1 MSFERLA
8 GILLHPTSLPSCNG
22 IGDFGP
28 EAYKFVDFLFAAK
41 LGLWQ
46 VLPLSPPGLGDS
58 PYSATSAFAGN
69 PLLISLERLA
79 DRGWIARDRIGDR
92 LKPSAVSSAGARID
106 FEQVKTAKLPLL
118 HEAAQNFLER
128 SNGDRQRFE
137 SFKRENAWWLDDF
150 VLFNVM
156 RQVHQG
162 LSWSAWPRELAG
174 REPEALH
181 KFGVQHQR
189 ELEVER
195 AIQFAF
201 FEQWRALRRY
211 AAERRI
217 KVVGDVAIFVSYDSA
232 DVWRHPDLF
241 HLDEEFQPTV
251 VAGVP
256 PDAFSATGQRW
267 GNPLYRW
274 DVCKSRGYDWWVQ
287 RMSWAVTICDIVR
300 LDHFRGFES
309 YWEIPA
315 AEPTAVNGHWVAG
328 PKDDLFQVLRSRLG
342 DLPFIAEDLG
352 MITPAVHA
360 LRERLGIPGMKVLQ
374 FAFGDPGAH
383 IYLPH
388 NFEPNC
394 VVYTGTH
401 DNDTTA
407 GWWASGA
414 TPEEKRYAADYVGS
428 AQDGIPWA
436 FVRTAFTSVAKLA
449 IVPLQDVLGLGSEG
463 RMNTPSHTDGNWGWQ
478 FESGALEHDLAEKL
492 AALSTVTDRVP
503 GLSAAGQQGDREVR
517 EDFAA

>member
-1 MSFERLA
+1 MLSERLA
-8 GILLHPTSLPSCNG
+8 GILLHPTSLPSRDG

-28 EAYKFVDFLFAAK
+28 EAYKFADFLAAAK

-46 VLPLSPPGLGDS
+46 VLPLSPPGLGNS
-58 PYSATSAFAGN
+58 PYSAISAFAGN

-79 DRGWIARDRIGDR
+79 DRGWIAKER
-92 LKPSAVSSAGARID
+92 LQPPSTSGTHVD
-106 FEQVKTAKLPLL
+106 FERVRATKLPLL
-118 HEAAQNFLER
+118 REAAQNFLER
-128 SNGDRQRFE
+128 SMADRKAFE
-137 SFKRENAWWLDDF
+137 KFKSDSIQWLEDF

-156 RQVHQG
+156 RQVFKG
-162 LSWSAWPRELAG
+162 DPWSAWPRELAH
-174 REPEALH
+174 REPQGLRR
-181 KFGVQHQR
+181 FGVDYQR

-211 AAERRI
+211 CTERGIRI
-217 KVVGDVAIFVSYDSA
+217 IGDVAIFVNYDSA

-241 HLDEEFQPTV
+241 YLDQNLQPTV

-274 DVCKSRGYDWWVQ
+274 DVCKARGYDWWVQ
-287 RMSWAVTICDIVR
+287 RMSWTLTSCDIVR

-315 AEPTAVNGHWVAG
+315 SEPTAVNGKWVAG
-328 PKDDLFQVLRSRLG
+328 PKDDLFQVLHSRLG

-352 MITPAVHA
+352 LITPEVDEM
-360 LRERLGIPGMKVLQ
+360 RERLGIPGMKVLQ
-374 FAFGDPGAH
+374 FGFGDPGAH

-388 NFEPNC
+388 NFVPNC

-401 DNDTTA
+401 DNDTTL
-407 GWWASGA
+407 GWWKSGA
-414 TPEEKRYAADYVGS
+414 STEEKCWAS
-428 AQDGIPWA
+428 AYFGESEDGMHWA
-436 FVRTAFTSVAKLA
+436 FVRAAFTSVAKLA
-449 IVPLQDVLGLGSEG
+449 VVPLQDVLGWKSNG
-463 RMNTPSHTDGNWGWQ
+463 RMNTPSQSDGNWGWR
-478 FESGALEHDLAEKL
+478 FEAGELTHELAEKL
-492 AALSTVTDRVP
+492 ASLSTVSDRSP
-503 GLSAAGQQGDREVR
+503 SLSAASQQGDGEVR
-517 EDFAA
+517 EEFAA